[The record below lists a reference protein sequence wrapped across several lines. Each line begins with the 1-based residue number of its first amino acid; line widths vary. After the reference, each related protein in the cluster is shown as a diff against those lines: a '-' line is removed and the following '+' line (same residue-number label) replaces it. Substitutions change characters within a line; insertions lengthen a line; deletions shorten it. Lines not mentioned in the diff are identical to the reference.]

1 MKPSLSKRIIETL
14 QSSFLSR
21 KPQKGE
27 STMPNP
33 YSFPPQKKEMTSTE
47 EHPDK
52 ETSIT
57 ENSATSTTE
66 ETEKNAPIDEV
77 NSSHQ
82 TNETA
87 ATKESVKQNAAQEEP
102 LPQGDSNVDFPEGK
116 TTSDNNILKIT
127 TIRNITTQAEEE
139 NNPTTTDHVPA
150 EKETEQPASQEVLP
164 QSRASNADL
173 PSEKEQLIARLK
185 ELEEREAKQKANE
198 EEYKE
203 LVLLAQKLELPA
215 MADQI
220 IKNFTAI
227 NTLESNQDTMEK
239 EVASIIKQL
248 TDEIAS
254 IKQTIAS
261 QPQAQPTPSPVP
273 SPASSLAKQIDQLH
287 KLQEL
292 TAYILDLTGNGD
304 MRAAILGIKKQ
315 ATEMNQIL
323 DMLVKGAK

>member
-33 YSFPPQKKEMTSTE
+33 YSFPPQKKEITSME
-47 EHPDK
+47 EQPAK

-77 NSSHQ
+77 NSQ

-164 QSRASNADL
+164 QSGTSNTDL

-220 IKNFTAI
+220 IKNFAAI
-227 NTLESNQDTMEK
+227 NTLENNQDTIEK
-239 EVASIIKQL
+239 EVAGIIKQL
-248 TDEIAS
+248 TDEIVA

-261 QPQAQPTPSPVP
+261 QTQAQPIPSPVP
-273 SPASSLAKQIDQLH
+273 TPASSLAKQIDQLH

>member
-33 YSFPPQKKEMTSTE
+33 YSFPPQKKEITSME
-47 EHPDK
+47 EQPAK

-77 NSSHQ
+77 NSQ

-164 QSRASNADL
+164 QSGTSNTDL

-220 IKNFTAI
+220 IKNLTAI
-227 NTLESNQDTMEK
+227 NTLESTQDTMEK

-248 TDEIAS
+248 TDEIVA
-254 IKQTIAS
+254 IKQTIAR
-261 QPQAQPTPSPVP
+261 QTQAQPIPSPVP
-273 SPASSLAKQIDQLH
+273 TPASSLAKQIDQLH